1 MGGFG
6 MVKAAVI
13 HEKGG
18 PENFRFEDIVVGDP
32 GPGEVRLRH
41 TAIGVNYADTYHR
54 GGVPHPWPVGDP
66 PVVVGFEATGEVLGV
81 GPGVEGFR
89 AGDKVVYGLP
99 PLGAY
104 ADERLYPVDTLLQ
117 MPDGIDPVGLAGIFM
132 KGVTAYYLLHKT
144 YAVRPGD
151 WVLVH
156 AAAGGMG
163 HVLVPWAKH
172 LGANVIGTVGSDAKA
187 EIARRLGCDH
197 IIDYTSG
204 DFAAECR
211 AVSGGEGVHVVYE
224 AIGKAT
230 MKQSLDSLRPLGM
243 CAAYGHASGPP
254 DPVDIIT
261 DLGARGSLF
270 ITRPAV
276 MHYLATRS
284 ALEEAAAALFEVL
297 KADVVESTVNHTYP
311 LSEAAAAHRAIH
323 ERRTT
328 GSTVLIP

>member
-1 MGGFG
+1 MA
-6 MVKAAVI
+6 MAAVI

-18 PENFRFEDIVVGDP
+18 PENFRFEEIAVGDP

-41 TAIGVNYADTYHR
+41 IAIGVNYADTYHR
-54 GGVPHPWPVGDP
+54 GGVSHPWPVGDP
-66 PVVVGFEATGEVLGV
+66 PVVVGFEATGEVTALG
-81 GPGVEGFR
+81 PDTRGF
-89 AGDKVVYGLP
+89 AVGDKVVYGLP

-104 ADERLYPVDTLLQ
+104 ATERLYPAATLLKI
-117 MPDGIDPVGLAGIFM
+117 PGGIDPESLAAIFM

-163 HVLVPWAKH
+163 TVLVPWARH
-172 LGANVIGTVGSDAKA
+172 LGAHVIGTVGSAPKA
-187 EIARRLGCDH
+187 EIARGLGCDH
-197 IIDYTSG
+197 VVNYSDT
-204 DFAAECR
+204 DFARQCR
-211 AVSGGEGVHVVYE
+211 EITGGEGVHVVYE
-224 AIGKAT
+224 AIGKTT
-230 MKQSLDSLRPLGM
+230 MTQSLDSLRPMGM

-254 DPVDIIT
+254 DPVDIIQ

-276 MHYLATRS
+276 MHYLATRA
-284 ALEEAAAALFEVL
+284 ALVEAAEALFDVL
-297 KADVVESTVNHTYP
+297 RAGVVRPQVNHRYP
-311 LSEAAAAHRAIH
+311 LAEAAAAHRAIH

-328 GSTVLIP
+328 GSTILLP